1 LRAAPTRL
9 NRAVATL
16 LQKTLLRSASQP
28 QLIYRLLGYWGL
40 AAFAFL
46 LFQADG
52 SVAAL
57 LLLFFA
63 GGWPLAWC
71 WLGPHLR
78 ALHDAHATGASIAHC
93 LECLTVV
100 TLLWSTGAADWL
112 VLAVGLLG
120 LTGVTALG
128 GLRMLLPSASALG
141 VFLAV
146 AIPWREAGWD
156 AASAAGGLLTA
167 ACLLALAW
175 QAHRQAQ
182 RLNAER
188 RQARDEST
196 RLQHHNARLSRYLPQ
211 ALSPAVRN
219 QPLNTQPPT
228 EVFVTVAFLDLVGFA
243 ELVASRSVAE
253 VVDVLNDFMSMVSD
267 LTSRHG
273 GELGKFMGDGILVY
287 FAEASDFP
295 EPTPGARVMAATSCV
310 RLART
315 LGGALDD
322 LSRRWRERGLG
333 LSLDLRVGVASG
345 YCALGDWGGQ
355 SRLDYTLIGT
365 PVNLASRLQAVAQ
378 PGAVIVSSATA
389 SLIAQVPELGRF
401 LGTPRQV
408 EVKGLGPV
416 VVHEVNGSA
425 KVRAIPLPVS
435 SGTPDA
441 RE

>member
-1 LRAAPTRL
+1 M
-9 NRAVATL
+9 ATL
-16 LQKTLLRSASQP
+16 LRKTLPRSACQP
-28 QLIYRLLGYWGL
+28 QLIYRLLGYGGL

-46 LFQADG
+46 LFRADG
-52 SVAAL
+52 NISAL
-57 LLLFFA
+57 LLLVFA
-63 GGWPLAWC
+63 VGWPLAWY
-71 WLGPHLR
+71 WFGPRLR
-78 ALHDAHATGASIAHC
+78 ALHDARGPGASIAHC

-112 VLAVGLLG
+112 VAAVSLLG

-128 GLRMLLPSASALG
+128 GLRMLLPSAVVLG
-141 VFLAV
+141 LFLAV

-156 AASAAGGLLTA
+156 AASVAGGLLTT
-167 ACLLALAW
+167 ACLLVLAW

-182 RLNAER
+182 RLNAQR
-188 RQARDEST
+188 RQARDESS

-219 QPLNTQPPT
+219 LPLNTQPPT

-253 VVDVLNDFMSMVSD
+253 VVDVLNDFMDMVSG
-267 LTSRHG
+267 LTGRHG
-273 GELGKFMGDGILVY
+273 GELGKFMGDGVLIY
-287 FAEASDFP
+287 FAEASDLQQP
-295 EPTPGARVMAATSCV
+295 ALGARVVAAAGCV
-310 RLART
+310 RLARA
-315 LGGALDD
+315 LSGALDD
-322 LSRRWRERGLG
+322 LSRRWHERGLG

-389 SLIAQVPELGRF
+389 SLIAQVPELGSF
-401 LGTPRQV
+401 LGAPQQV